1 MEEFLTKLYSYEYF
15 SLYLIGA
22 IVVLIILFFI
32 ILFFGKKD
40 QKEREIEATK
50 KLMKID
56 ESLITEQPVS
66 NNSENEQQSL
76 ENDTIIVPTI
86 DTFSE
91 EEQNN
96 EVPTEISAPEINNSE
111 FPEVD
116 DTPIVNLNETNAFK
130 EEHTEV
136 DLGIQPD
143 NFEPVLFNEEE
154 KPLVV
159 DEPVVQNE
167 EPELPNNFEPSNE
180 INVPEF
186 NYEEIIK
193 NVEQVIKDDH
203 EEVKKGPEVF
213 SSVYVP
219 EKNNEVV
226 KQDSDDEIE
235 LPTLKK
241 DIKENSEIPQI
252 NSFNFDEISGE
263 TYDIK

>member
-1 MEEFLTKLYSYEYF
+1 MSKIFLLILLLTS
-15 SLYLIGA
+15 SLC
-22 IVVLIILFFI
+22 
-32 ILFFGKKD
+32 
-40 QKEREIEATK
+40 QE
-50 KLMKID
+50 
-56 ESLITEQPVS
+56 
-66 NNSENEQQSL
+66 NNSTNESVTDDFPFEDDNSL
-76 ENDTIIVPTI
+76 DQYFLPNVIHL
-86 DTFSE
+86 
-91 EEQNN
+91 
-96 EVPTEISAPEINNSE
+96 
-111 FPEVD
+111 D
-116 DTPIVNLNETNAFK
+116 DS
-130 EEHTEV
+130 
-136 DLGIQPD
+136 
-143 NFEPVLFNEEE
+143 NFTVLFNEEE

-226 KQDSDDEIE
+226 KEDSDDEIE